1 MTPEQ
6 EDAITDLLDEALS
19 DAYEQ
24 GTHKWGLEVRG
35 YILLGH
41 IKLLLGERDQ

>member
-6 EDAITDLLDEALS
+6 EDAITDLLDEALN

-24 GTHKWGLEVRG
+24 GANKWGLEVRG
-35 YILLGH
+35 YLLLGQ
-41 IKLLLGERDQ
+41 IKLLLGKEYA